1 MDYRAESKMKNEE
14 RKEDEGM
21 MGREEKK
28 RDFLLHRDISCS
40 RAVMKHIHTRCS
52 TVNQRPFLTRHPRL

>member
-40 RAVMKHIHTRCS
+40 RAVMKHIHTRAA
-52 TVNQRPFLTRHPRL
+52 LL